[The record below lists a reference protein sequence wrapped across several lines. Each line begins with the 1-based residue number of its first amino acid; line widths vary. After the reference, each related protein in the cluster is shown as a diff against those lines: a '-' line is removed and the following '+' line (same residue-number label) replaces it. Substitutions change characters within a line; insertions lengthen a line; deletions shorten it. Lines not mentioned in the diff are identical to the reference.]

1 LLQNSINRFNH
12 SKPLFMSK
20 LIIIDDDPIHHKM
33 VQYMLTKNELS
44 KETTYAF
51 DGKLVLDYLEENK
64 TKITSLPDY
73 IFLDLYMPNSS
84 GWDFLNGFQEIYK
97 SLKKEIKVFIV
108 SSSIFQMDINRSKSY
123 PFVTSYITKP
133 LMKTVFDNIKGRTLK
148 ISNVQL
154 N

>member
-1 LLQNSINRFNH
+1 
-12 SKPLFMSK
+12 MSR
-20 LIIIDDDPIHHKM
+20 LVIIDDDPIHHKI

-51 DGKLVLDYLEENK
+51 DGRLVLDYLEENK
-64 TKITSLPDY
+64 TRITALPDY

-97 SLKKEIKVFIV
+97 SLKKDIKVFIV
-108 SSSIFQMDINRSKSY
+108 SSSIFQMDINRSKNY

-148 ISNVQL
+148 ISSAQL

>member
-1 LLQNSINRFNH
+1 
-12 SKPLFMSK
+12 MSR
-20 LIIIDDDPIHHKM
+20 LVIIDDDPIHHKI

-44 KETTYAF
+44 KETTYTF

-97 SLKKEIKVFIV
+97 TLKKEIKVFIV
-108 SSSIFQMDINRSKSY
+108 SSSVFQMDINRSKNY

-148 ISNVQL
+148 VTGVQL

>member
-1 LLQNSINRFNH
+1 
-12 SKPLFMSK
+12 MSK

-44 KETTYAF
+44 KETTYTF

-64 TKITSLPDY
+64 NKITSLPDY
-73 IFLDLYMPNSS
+73 IFLDLYMPNHS
-84 GWDFLNGFQEIYK
+84 GWDFLDRFREIYQ
-97 SLKKEIKVFIV
+97 SLRKEIKIYVV

-123 PFVTSYITKP
+123 PFVASYISKP
-133 LMKTVFDNIKGRTLK
+133 LVRTVFDVIKGRSLK
-148 ISNVQL
+148 LTDAQL

>member
-1 LLQNSINRFNH
+1 
-12 SKPLFMSK
+12 MSK
-20 LIIIDDDPIHHKM
+20 LIIIDDDPIHHKI

-84 GWDFLNGFQEIYK
+84 GWDFLNGFQETYK

>member
-1 LLQNSINRFNH
+1 
-12 SKPLFMSK
+12 MSR
-20 LIIIDDDPIHHKM
+20 LVIIDDDPIHHKI

>member
-1 LLQNSINRFNH
+1 
-12 SKPLFMSK
+12 MSK

-33 VQYMLTKNELS
+33 VQYMLTKNDLS
-44 KETTYAF
+44 KETTYTF

-64 TKITSLPDY
+64 NKIMALPDY
-73 IFLDLYMPNSS
+73 IFLDLYMPNHS
-84 GWDFLNGFQEIYK
+84 GWDFLNRYQEIYK
-97 SLKKEIKVFIV
+97 SLKKDIKIYIV

-133 LMKTVFDNIKGRTLK
+133 LVKSIFDKIKGRSLNITGA
-148 ISNVQL
+148 QL

>member
-1 LLQNSINRFNH
+1 
-12 SKPLFMSK
+12 MSR
-20 LIIIDDDPIHHKM
+20 LVIIDDDPIHHKI

-64 TKITSLPDY
+64 SKITSLPDY

-97 SLKKEIKVFIV
+97 SMKKEIKIFIV
-108 SSSIFQMDINRSKSY
+108 SSSIFQMDINRSKNY

-148 ISNVQL
+148 LSSVQL

>member
-1 LLQNSINRFNH
+1 
-12 SKPLFMSK
+12 MSK
-20 LIIIDDDPIHHKM
+20 LIIIDDDPIHHKI

>member
-1 LLQNSINRFNH
+1 
-12 SKPLFMSK
+12 MSR
-20 LIIIDDDPIHHKM
+20 LVIIDDDPIHHKI

-44 KETTYAF
+44 KETTYTF

-133 LMKTVFDNIKGRTLK
+133 LMKSVFDNIKGRTLK
-148 ISNVQL
+148 LSSVQL